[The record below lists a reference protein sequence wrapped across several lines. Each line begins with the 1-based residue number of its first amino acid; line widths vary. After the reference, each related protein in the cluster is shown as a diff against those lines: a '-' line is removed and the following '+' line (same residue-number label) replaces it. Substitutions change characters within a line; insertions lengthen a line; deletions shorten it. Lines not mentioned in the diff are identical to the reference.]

1 MTARDDFRAGARAAI
16 PIVLGYLSIG
26 LAYGVLGVAA
36 GVPGWAVVSMSVL
49 VFAGSAQLVAV
60 SLLGQG
66 AGAGELVAAALLL
79 NLRHILYASAL
90 APLLEPMTRGRLAW
104 VAYELT
110 DETFV
115 VATQAAKQRGRL
127 SFPFEV
133 GLNGI
138 SQLSWVGGSVL
149 GVVAG
154 SFVGDPERLGLD
166 YALIAMFLGLL
177 ALQMRGR
184 REVVVALAAAAISTV
199 LWLMGLG
206 STGALVATVV
216 VASVGAIIR
225 PGTGPDLP
233 THVGTATDG
242 GPGTEPGP

>member
-1 MTARDDFRAGARAAI
+1 MARFHFWEGAKAAV

-36 GVPGWAVVSMSVL
+36 GVPAWAVVGMSVF

-90 APLLEPMTRGRLAW
+90 APLLEPMRTSRLAW
-104 VAYELT
+104 VAYEIT

-115 VATQAAKQRGRL
+115 VATQAARQRGTL
-127 SFPFEV
+127 SFAFEA

-138 SQLSWVGGSVL
+138 SQLSWVAGSLL

-166 YALIAMFLGLL
+166 YALVAMFLGLL
-177 ALQMRGR
+177 ALQMHR
-184 REVVVALAAAAISTV
+184 RWELVLAVAAALISTI
-199 LWLMGLG
+199 LWLLGMG
-206 STGALVATVV
+206 STGALIATVV
-216 VASVGAIIR
+216 VAGVGAAIR
-225 PGTGPDLP
+225 PAVAPQLPAHLGTGVD
-233 THVGTATDG
+233 D

>member
-1 MTARDDFRAGARAAI
+1 MVRADFWAGAKAAV
-16 PIVLGYLSIG
+16 PVVLGYLSIG

-36 GVPGWAVVSMSVL
+36 GVPGWAVVGMSVL

-66 AGAGELVAAALLL
+66 AGPGELVAAALLL

-90 APLLEPMTRGRLAW
+90 APLLEPMKGRRLAW
-104 VAYELT
+104 VAYQLT

-115 VATQAAKQRGRL
+115 VATQAARHRGAL
-127 SFPFEV
+127 SFAFEA

-138 SQLSWVGGSVL
+138 SQLSWMTGSVL

-166 YALIAMFLGLL
+166 YALVAMFLGLL

-184 REVVVALAAAAISTV
+184 REVAVAVAAAVISTV
-199 LWLMGLG
+199 LWLLGLG

-216 VASVGAIIR
+216 VAGVGAAFK
-225 PGTGPDLP
+225 PAAEPQLP
-233 THVGTATDG
+233 THVGAGRDD